1 MTKTFAMRLAAISAV
16 AILCSCG
23 DSSTG
28 AKDDGDKSS
37 KESVKSVS
45 GLGKCSADRAGE
57 VLYVED
63 EKAEYICI
71 PNEWKNTG
79 ATENSEGDESDTS
92 SSPSKNKSSSSTKG
106 SSGSTSGSSS
116 ASDSGKNSSGS
127 GSASSS
133 SVAQEPTS
141 SAPGANET
149 IPTKPV
155 SKAFSG
161 VVQKGPFTSGST
173 MKIWELD
180 EDLALTGT
188 KFEWEVSS
196 SLGEF
201 SSPKLNL
208 ATQYGLLQA
217 TGTFYN
223 EVSGSTTTG
232 DFTLKGIV
240 DLSNRDKANLNI
252 LAHLAYN
259 RAMALFATGDYK
271 NIPAAKSKAE
281 QEVMEAFYMNPKD
294 APLNHAFED
303 LSIFGTTNDDAKLL
317 AVSILLTR
325 GLNPT
330 GITSTTAELSADIKD
345 DGKWNQSSE
354 STTQVTVADWALNNL
369 ANNSKI
375 RTRVETQGGNAP
387 DFERWIGEFIEGVYS
402 IPCTDKLD
410 GNMEQIAVAGSSYN
424 GKKLVCDGG
433 SLRFATRLDT
443 LIGYACTASRDGVI
457 KSYIDPYYG
466 TKKEQICDS
475 GVKSWRD
482 VGIYDYSK
490 EDFFSETANYGT
502 LKDSRDNKTYKTIKI
517 GSQTWMAE
525 NLDYSDSTKMTN
537 LKGNSWCF
545 NNRPKNCEMAGRLY
559 TWTAAMNL
567 ASFYLEESAAD
578 VIAEKHQGACPDG
591 WHIPTST
598 EWNDLM
604 EYVEAKG
611 TEYYAGSYLK
621 SKTGWQSYSTSVK
634 SLDEYGF
641 SAIPTGA
648 YYGKYANAGETY
660 SAYTFDD
667 EGQFTNFWSA
677 TEAPKT
683 AAATKA
689 LYWFLDY
696 RYNYFDVSTDYNQ
709 KGRGFPI
716 RCVKN

>member
-1 MTKTFAMRLAAISAV
+1 MKTRISLRFLMAAFVAVVFSA
-16 AILCSCG
+16 CG
-23 DSSTG
+23 SSSSG
-28 AKDDGDKSS
+28 PSENAEEQESSAS
-37 KESVKSVS
+37 KET
-45 GLGKCSADRAGE
+45 GTLEDLGKCRASNEGKVRFVEEEGMEFICEDGE
-57 VLYVED
+57 WVPVED
-63 EKAEYICI
+63 D
-71 PNEWKNTG
+71 PPQ
-79 ATENSEGDESDTS
+79 SGD
-92 SSPSKNKSSSSTKG
+92 SKKSSSSGKKTD
-106 SSGSTSGSSS
+106 SSASENPSGNSSGSSS
-116 ASDSGKNSSGS
+116 GSSSDSGTSSPAS
-127 GSASSS
+127 SAVEISSS
-133 SVAQEPTS
+133 ST
-141 SAPGANET
+141 PGTNDS

-155 SKAFSG
+155 TKAFSG

-180 EDLALTGT
+180 EELALTGT

-345 DGKWNQSSE
+345 DGKWNQSME
-354 STTQVTVADWALNNL
+354 STTQVTVADWALNNM

-375 RTRVETQGGNAP
+375 RTKVEALGGNAP
-387 DFERWIGEFIEGVYS
+387 DFEKWIGEFIEGVYS

-466 TKKEQICDS
+466 TEKEQICDS

-578 VIAEKHQGACPDG
+578 VIAEKHQGICPSG
-591 WHIPTST
+591 WHIPTSS

-604 EYVEAKG
+604 EYVEALG
-611 TEYYAGSYLK
+611 LEGYAGRDLK
-621 SKTGWQSYSTSVK
+621 SQTGWSYYSAAIPT
-634 SLDEYGF
+634 DEYGF

-648 YYGKYANAGETY
+648 YYGKYAETGNTY

-667 EGQFTNFWSA
+667 EGYFTNFWSA
-677 TEAPKT
+677 SEAAGT
-683 AAATKA
+683 YSATRA
-689 LYWFLDY
+689 IYWFLDY
-696 RYNYFDVSTDYNQ
+696 RYDYFKESADYNQ
-709 KGRGFPI
+709 KGRGFAV
-716 RCVKN
+716 RCLKN